1 MTVNS
6 DAQRGGESRGAE
18 DQIGEDCPP
27 HSRLDPAEPS
37 NPSAPDFRQSEEM
50 ALERDAQILALI
62 GSVDEVLF
70 EFAPDTTIL
79 NIWAMNESLLAFPRA
94 EMIGKTITE
103 LFGAEFAR
111 PFEEM
116 FQRVAF
122 TGRGEYIEY
131 SVTVGKGRVHATGR
145 VTRMTPR
152 SGAAATLWMLSRDIT
167 EQKRAEE
174 NQRILSARILQ
185 TLDEERRHTS
195 QFLHDTT
202 VQNLVALKMN
212 LGRSLRL
219 AGSTIPQL
227 REVLAES
234 VGLAEVSLQEV
245 RTLSY
250 LLFPPILDEA
260 GLEPA
265 LRWYAKGFSSRSGI
279 QTHADIPEDLGRFT
293 RDVET
298 AIFRIVQ
305 ESLGNV
311 HRHSAS
317 LVAFIRLA
325 RRGSGVVLEIED
337 QGKGMAAAP
346 GAADLDASTRGIG
359 IAGMAERVRQ
369 LGGQFSISSELG
381 KGTTIRATLPAEA
394 PVAAPILERRAA
406 ASAGGGG

>member
-6 DAQRGGESRGAE
+6 DARRGGESRGAE
-18 DQIGEDCPP
+18 DRIGEYRPP
-27 HSRLDPAEPS
+27 QSASDPTEPT
-37 NPSAPDFRQSEEM
+37 NPSTPDFKQSEEM
-50 ALERDAQILALI
+50 AVERDAQILALI
-62 GSVDEVLF
+62 GSLDEVLF

-79 NIWAMNESLLAFPRA
+79 NIWAMNESLLALPRA
-94 EMIGKTITE
+94 EMIGKTIAV

-116 FQRVAF
+116 FQRVAS
-122 TGRGEYIEY
+122 TGKGEYIEY
-131 SVTVGKGRVHATGR
+131 SLPVGKGRVHATGR

-152 SGAAATLWMLSRDIT
+152 SAVAATLWMLARDIT

-219 AGSTIPQL
+219 AGTVIPQL

-279 QTHADIPEDLGRFT
+279 QTHADIPEDLGRFP

-311 HRHSAS
+311 HRHSGS
-317 LVAFIRLA
+317 LVAFIRVA
-325 RRGSGVVLEIED
+325 RSGSGVVLEIED

-346 GAADLDASTRGIG
+346 GAADLGASTPGIG
-359 IAGMAERVRQ
+359 IAGMVERVRQ

-381 KGTTIRATLPAEA
+381 KGTTICATLPAEA
-394 PVAAPILERRAA
+394 PVAAPIPERRAA

>member
-1 MTVNS
+1 LTAGS
-6 DAQRGGESRGAE
+6 DSQRGGLSRRLQSQTRGCRPPPSAE
-18 DQIGEDCPP
+18 AATTPP
-27 HSRLDPAEPS
+27 
-37 NPSAPDFRQSEEM
+37 NPSPDDFQQSEEG

-62 GSVDEVLF
+62 GPLDEALV

-79 NIWAMNESLLAFPRA
+79 NIWAMNESLLSFPRS
-94 EMIGKTITE
+94 EMIGKRMAD
-103 LFGAEFAR
+103 LLGAEFAR

-116 FQRVAF
+116 FLRVAS
-122 TGRGEYIEY
+122 TGKSESIEY
-131 SVTVGKGRVHATGR
+131 RATVPKGRVHVTGR
-145 VTRMTPR
+145 VTRMLPR
-152 SGAAATLWMLSRDIT
+152 AGATATIWMLSRDIT

-174 NQRILSARILQ
+174 KQRILSARILQ

-195 QFLHDTT
+195 QFLHETT

-212 LGRSLRL
+212 LGRALRL
-219 AGSTIPQL
+219 AGSVIPQL

-279 QTHADIPEDLGRFT
+279 QTHSDIPENLGRFP

-317 LVAFIRLA
+317 LVAFIRLS
-325 RRGSGVVLEIED
+325 RVGSEVVLEIED
-337 QGKGMAAAP
+337 QGKGMASAP
-346 GAADLDASTRGIG
+346 GALDMAASTPGIG
-359 IAGMAERVRQ
+359 IAGMGERVRQ
-369 LGGQFSISSELG
+369 LGGQFSITSELG

-394 PVAAPILERRAA
+394 PVAVRRAA
-406 ASAGGGG
+406 AAAGGGG

>member
-1 MTVNS
+1 MLGFPERREMTANS
-6 DAQRGGESRGAE
+6 DAQRAGELRRIEKQTGGCR
-18 DQIGEDCPP
+18 P
-27 HSRLDPAEPS
+27 RLSAADPAMPS
-37 NPSAPDFRQSEEM
+37 NSSTADFQQSEGI

-62 GSVDEVLF
+62 GPLDDVLVECAPDSTTLNVWAVDESLF
-70 EFAPDTTIL
+70 AK
-79 NIWAMNESLLAFPRA
+79 PRT
-94 EMIGKTITE
+94 EMIGKKMRE
-103 LFGAEFAR
+103 LFGADVAR

-116 FQRVAF
+116 FLRVAES
-122 TGRGEYIEY
+122 GKAEQMEY
-131 SVTVGKGRVHATGR
+131 SFTTPRGNYEGTAR
-145 VTRMTPR
+145 VTRMSAR
-152 SGAAATLWMLSRDIT
+152 SGATPTIWLLAHDTT
-167 EQKRAEE
+167 EQKRAEDK
-174 NQRILSARILQ
+174 QRILSARILQ

-195 QFLHDTT
+195 QFLHETT

-250 LLFPPILDEA
+250 LLYPPILDEA

-279 QTHADIPEDLGRFT
+279 QTHAEIPEDIGRFP

-311 HRHSAS
+311 HRHSGS
-317 LVAFIRLA
+317 LVAFIRLS
-325 RRGSGVVLEIED
+325 RNGSQAVLEIED
-337 QGKGMAAAP
+337 QGKGMAATP
-346 GAADLDASTRGIG
+346 GAVDLGASTPGIG
-359 IAGMAERVRQ
+359 IAGW
-369 LGGQFSISSELG
+369 
-381 KGTTIRATLPAEA
+381 
-394 PVAAPILERRAA
+394 
-406 ASAGGGG
+406 ASASGSLAVSSQSRRHWGREPRFAPRCQLKRQWR

>member
-1 MTVNS
+1 
-6 DAQRGGESRGAE
+6 
-18 DQIGEDCPP
+18 
-27 HSRLDPAEPS
+27 
-37 NPSAPDFRQSEEM
+37 M

-62 GSVDEVLF
+62 GSLDEVLF

-103 LFGAEFAR
+103 LFGAEFAC

-116 FQRVAF
+116 FQRVAS

-131 SVTVGKGRVHATGR
+131 SVAAGRGRVHATGR

-152 SGAAATLWMLSRDIT
+152 SGAAATLWMLARDIT

-212 LGRSLRL
+212 LGRALRL
-219 AGSTIPQL
+219 AGTVIPQL

-279 QTHADIPEDLGRFT
+279 QTHADIPEDLGRFP

-311 HRHSAS
+311 HRHSGS

-325 RRGSGVVLEIED
+325 RSGSGVVLEIED
-337 QGKGMAAAP
+337 QGKGMAATP
-346 GAADLDASTRGIG
+346 GAADLGASTPGIG

-394 PVAAPILERRAA
+394 HVTAPIPERRAA

>member
-1 MTVNS
+1 MTANS
-6 DAQRGGESRGAE
+6 DEQRGGVLRRI
-18 DQIGEDCPP
+18 QNQTGECRTP
-27 HSRLDPAEPS
+27 LPAADAATPS
-37 NPSAPDFRQSEEM
+37 NSSTADFQQSEGI

-62 GSVDEVLF
+62 GPLDEVLV
-70 EFAPDTTIL
+70 EHAPDTTIL
-79 NIWAMNESLLAFPRA
+79 NMWAMNESLLAKPRT
-94 EMIGKTITE
+94 EMIGKTMRE

-111 PFEEM
+111 PFEEI
-116 FQRVAF
+116 FRRVAA
-122 TGRGEYIEY
+122 TGKGEHIEY
-131 SVTVGKGRVHATGR
+131 SLTIERGRVHGTAR
-145 VTRMTPR
+145 VTRMSTR
-152 SGAAATLWMLSRDIT
+152 SGAAPTLWVLARDTT
-167 EQKRAEE
+167 EQKCAEE
-174 NQRILSARILQ
+174 SQRILSARILQ

-195 QFLHDTT
+195 QFLHETT

-212 LGRSLRL
+212 LGRALRL
-219 AGSTIPQL
+219 AGAVIPQL

-234 VGLAEVSLQEV
+234 VGLAEVSLQEI

-279 QTHADIPEDLGRFT
+279 QTHADIPEDLGRFP

-311 HRHSAS
+311 HRHSGS

-325 RRGSGVVLEIED
+325 RSDSGVVLEIED

-346 GAADLDASTRGIG
+346 GAADLGASTPGIG

-394 PVAAPILERRAA
+394 HVAAPIPERRAA
-406 ASAGGGG
+406 ASAGGGD